1 MMATT
6 SGLRAV
12 IVEDDAM
19 VRELVT
25 LVLRDEGFEVRSAT
39 HGTDGIELV
48 RAFDPDV
55 VVLDL
60 GLPDMGGIEVCK
72 RLRDFSSAYVIILT
86 ARAGEVDKIVGLT
99 VGADDYVTKPFSP
112 GELAARVHAILRRP
126 RHRTTGLVR
135 IFGDLA
141 VDPTARTVHVE
152 GEPVVLT
159 RTEFDLLDALSSS
172 PRRVFS
178 RRQLIERIWGADW
191 YGDEH
196 GIDVH
201 ISNLRRKIQ
210 VEPPVSYVLTL
221 RGVGYR
227 MADIS

>member
-1 MMATT
+1 MAN
-6 SGLRAV
+6 SGGLRAV
-12 IVEDDAM
+12 IVEDEAT

-25 LVLRDEGFEVRSAT
+25 LVLRDEGFEVRSAIA
-39 HGTDGIELV
+39 GSDGIALV

-60 GLPDMGGIEVCK
+60 GLPDMGGIEVCRK
-72 RLRDFSSAYVIILT
+72 LRSFSSAYVIILT
-86 ARAGEVDKIVGLT
+86 AKDGDVDKIVGLT

-126 RHRTTGLVR
+126 RQQASGLVR
-135 IFGDLA
+135 TFGDL
-141 VDPTARTVHVE
+141 VLDPTARTVHVG
-152 GEPVVLT
+152 GELILLT

-172 PRRVFS
+172 PRRVFT
-178 RRQLIERIWGADW
+178 RRQLIERIWGSDW

-196 GIDVH
+196 GVDVH

-210 VEPPVSYVLTL
+210 VEPQTSYVLTM
-221 RGVGYR
+221 RGVGFR
-227 MADIS
+227 MADLS